1 MKKLNKN
8 KIDNIIDNHPYF
20 YLPFLFKLSESTKD
34 KFKIYLNSLALRH
47 PNRVYLKNFLSNHLV
62 NNNIIIEDFIKNN
75 PKIKSNKNIKENSKD
90 LSKPIHNKGS
100 FISEN
105 IAKIYIKQN
114 KISDALKIY
123 EKLISLNSK
132 KKTYF
137 AKKIKNLKK

>member
-8 KIDNIIDNHPYF
+8 KIDNII
-20 YLPFLFKLSESTKD
+20 
-34 KFKIYLNSLALRH
+34 IYLNSLALRH

-90 LSKPIHNKGS
+90 LSKPIHNKKS
-100 FISEN
+100 FITEN

-132 KKTYF
+132 KKAYF

>member
-34 KFKIYLNSLALRH
+34 KFKIFLNSLAIRH
-47 PNRVYLKNFLSNHLV
+47 PNRTYLKKFLSNHLV
-62 NNNIIIEDFIKNN
+62 NNNIIIEDFIKMN
-75 PKIKSNKNIKENSKD
+75 PKIKSKKSIKENSKD
-90 LSKPIHNKGS
+90 LSKLIHNKGS
-100 FISEN
+100 FVSEN

-114 KISDALKIY
+114 KISDAIKIY

-137 AKKIKNLKK
+137 AKKIKNLNK